1 MLSFLF
7 LTMLSLGSLASAQ
20 NCLIQ
25 GRCVNSHLIQ
35 LTGAGSATDCL
46 QDCKDF
52 QGCQWYSFK
61 QRSKT
66 TCELFSDCNEIST
79 DDCDQ
84 CQTGEVSCD
93 LIQCDLPGFCTV
105 SNTRLIIYQEQCHFF
120 IDCDI
125 VILSKTLDK
134 NLFYFQGYLLDTLKV
149 SSKQQCLENCKNMP
163 DCHWIS
169 FGLTEAL
176 NECFLFETCDSI
188 DGNDVEYISS
198 QEECPTDEN
207 PFFSKISFLRILN
220 LW

>member
-1 MLSFLF
+1 MEISNFYSLKIQNFVNKQIIMLSFLF
-7 LTMLSLGSLASAQ
+7 LTMLSLGSLVSAQ

-93 LIQCDLPGFCTV
+93 LIQCDLSGLCTV
-105 SNTRLIIYQEQCHFF
+105 SKTIYVSRVVPIFYRLWY
-120 IDCDI
+120 
-125 VILSKTLDK
+125 S
-134 NLFYFQGYLLDTLKV
+134 Y
-149 SSKQQCLENCKNMP
+149 S
-163 DCHWIS
+163 
-169 FGLTEAL
+169 
-176 NECFLFETCDSI
+176 
-188 DGNDVEYISS
+188 
-198 QEECPTDEN
+198 
-207 PFFSKISFLRILN
+207 
-220 LW
+220 